1 MIAIYDL
8 YLKVKDNSGL
18 ISIAVILLMS
28 VLEVSK
34 IPVHPWKWI
43 RKLIQ
48 RLFLEE
54 ITTELKEIR
63 KELKTLKDDHDKH
76 IRDSEEKEAMDWRL
90 TIMSF
95 ASAVASKQQ
104 FKKDQ
109 WDEVYNLTYK
119 YEKFCV
125 ERNIENHVAEE
136 SIDYIR
142 RRHAS
147 LLASNGFLKE
157 DD

>member
-1 MIAIYDL
+1 MVAIYDL

-34 IPVHPWKWI
+34 IPVHPWKCI

-48 RLFLEE
+48 RLFLDE
-54 ITTELKEIR
+54 IVTELKEIR
-63 KELKTLKDDHDKH
+63 KDLNKH

>member
-8 YLKVKDNSGL
+8 YLKIKDNSGL

-63 KELKTLKDDHDKH
+63 KELTTLKDDHDKH
-76 IRDSEEKEAMDWRL
+76 VHDSEEKEAMDWRL

-119 YEKFCV
+119 YEKFCI